1 MLGKQGWNDS
11 SKDGNSF
18 GVNCFEGDVIDIY
31 VHFIWEPTLLQ
42 DIILNVTTEFDVV

>member
-18 GVNCFEGDVIDIY
+18 GVNCFEGD
-31 VHFIWEPTLLQ
+31 
-42 DIILNVTTEFDVV
+42 IILIFILFRNLLYKRILY